1 MERTMERAMDAN
13 VERGMVG
20 SVGSVGSMTV
30 ESGLGLGDGLG
41 LGKTINRRRLMR
53 LVAGA
58 GASAVVGGVLAR
70 GASATSGSE
79 IFRTTTALNLR
90 KRASTSA
97 QILAVIPA
105 NTLVKL
111 LSWQASN
118 GFLNVSYNGKT
129 GWAYADF
136 LESYVG
142 DPDVNWLGDAQTT
155 TAVNFRYE
163 PSTSAGVIAVIA
175 KGKIVKISDWVQ
187 NGYRYVDAQGA
198 TGWIYDDFLGP
209 VDQETGPLNFKTTT
223 AVNLRANPSTSAKI
237 LKVVPAGMVVID
249 YDLVMS
255 NGYRGVDY
263 SGTVG
268 WIYDAFLQQI

>member
-1 MERTMERAMDAN
+1 MDAN

-90 KRASTSA
+90 KRPSSSA
-97 QILAVIPA
+97 QVLAVIPA

-111 LSWQASN
+111 RSWQASN
-118 GFLNVSYNGKT
+118 GFLNVSYDGKT

-163 PSTSAGVIAVIA
+163 PSTSSGVIVVIA
-175 KGKIVKISDWVQ
+175 KGKTVKISDWVQ